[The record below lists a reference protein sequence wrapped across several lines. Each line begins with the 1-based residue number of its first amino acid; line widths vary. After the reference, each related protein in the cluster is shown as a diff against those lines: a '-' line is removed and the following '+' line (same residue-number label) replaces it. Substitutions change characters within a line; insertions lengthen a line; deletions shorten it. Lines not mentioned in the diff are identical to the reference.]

1 VAKELIVV
9 TRDNPE
15 LLESLR
21 HEFAGQPDVQVIVDR
36 RTGERRPA
44 EAATAT
50 ERRRAEQRTLQ
61 EAELLR
67 TMGFFRVAAAAAAD
81 ALLEVKRMGPPTPQQ
96 VSGRVFTWTAA
107 LNQYPPKPWRE
118 LFTDTKDRSI
128 DHSPDKVR
136 FYQTVLIFDSDE
148 DKVPTWMK
156 FIDGWVR
163 SAIERYL
170 KRLETER
177 RLREEEE
184 ALSRDPKGR
193 LKAAADRF
201 KNL

>member
-1 VAKELIVV
+1 MAKELIIV
-9 TRDNPE
+9 TRDNPD

-21 HEFAGQPDVQVIVDR
+21 QEFSGQPDVQVLVDR
-36 RTGERRPA
+36 RTGDRRPPNG
-44 EAATAT
+44 ATAP

-61 EAELLR
+61 EAELLQ
-67 TMGFFRVAAAAAAD
+67 TMAFFRVAAAAAGD
-81 ALLEVKRMGPPTPQQ
+81 AFIEVKRMGPPTPQQ

-118 LFTDTKDRSI
+118 LFGDTKDRSI

-148 DKVPTWMK
+148 DKVPNWVH
-156 FIDGWVR
+156 FIDGWIR
-163 SAIERYL
+163 SANERYM
-170 KRLETER
+170 KRLDTER